1 MDDNVYIA
9 SIVPRPITSYSKYMY
24 MCVPSLT
31 EGGGG
36 GMEECYY
43 WMSTLSQSSPQALF
57 KVH

>member
-9 SIVPRPITSYSKYMY
+9 SIDPRHITSYSQR
-24 MCVPSLT
+24 V
-31 EGGGG
+31 EGG

-43 WMSTLSQSSPQALF
+43 WMLSTLSQSSPQALF